1 MNIDFSDIAETELDD
16 AFTYY
21 EDIYQGLGKRFILE
35 VESTV
40 NRVKQ
45 NPMAWQKSG
54 KYTHRCLL
62 NRFPYSII
70 YQIRS
75 NLILIVAVAC
85 NHQKPNYWIERIEN

>member
-1 MNIDFSDIAETELDD
+1 MNIEFLDIAEIELDD

-35 VESTV
+35 VESTI

-70 YQIRS
+70 YQIRC